1 MEKDAEQVRREAEA
15 GQTGEKVAAPDPA
28 VAPPA
33 TAEAPA
39 VSARDQGQDQA
50 KAEPKPQAQSA
61 VKAASEAKP
70 QAKAP
75 PPKDHV
81 LKLSPRERA
90 GQGGPVE
97 VAAVLVLCALGII
110 GVLVILFGGG

>member
-28 VAPPA
+28 VATPA
-33 TAEAPA
+33 TSEAPA
-39 VSARDQGQDQA
+39 VSAGEPV
-50 KAEPKPQAQSA
+50 KAETEPKPQSA
-61 VKAASEAKP
+61 IKAPSEAKP

-75 PPKDHV
+75 PSKEQV
-81 LKLSPRERA
+81 LNMTSRERA
-90 GQGGPVE
+90 AQGGPIE
-97 VAAVLVLCALGII
+97 VAAVLVLVVVGII